1 MGEIGIGSRVQIGA
15 EFSAVPSGLPGGAF
29 QTQDYVLGYFQ
40 PSLRD
45 LVQSTHAITEAHF

>member
-40 PSLRD
+40 SSLRD
-45 LVQSTHAITEAHF
+45 SVRSTHAITEAHF